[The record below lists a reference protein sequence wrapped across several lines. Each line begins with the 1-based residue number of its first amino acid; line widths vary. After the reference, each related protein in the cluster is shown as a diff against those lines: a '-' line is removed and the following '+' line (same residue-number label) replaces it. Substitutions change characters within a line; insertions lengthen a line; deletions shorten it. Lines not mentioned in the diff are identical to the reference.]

1 MSKLRRRLSFANV
14 MSVIAVF
21 IALGGTG
28 YAALKLPKNS
38 VGAGQ
43 LKKNAVTPP
52 KVAPATVARFRG
64 ATGPVGPA
72 GPIGPSDAYIDREDT
87 IQPLSGTATPNQ
99 VVALTLPA
107 GSYVLFAKLLA
118 DNDAAVVSRIDCSLE
133 APAGNPIDFMK
144 LSLAPTGAANLEFG
158 DISLAGGGAIDSPAS
173 ASVQCQQLGPAS
185 PGITVGFRKL
195 IAVRV
200 GELHP

>member
-1 MSKLRRRLSFANV
+1 MSKLRGRLSFANV

-38 VGAGQ
+38 VGARQ

-72 GPIGPSDAYIDREDT
+72 GPSGPSDAYIDREDA
-87 IQPLSGTATPNQ
+87 IQPLTGSATPNQ
-99 VVALTLPA
+99 VAVLALPA
-107 GSYVLFAKLLA
+107 GSYVVSAKLLA
-118 DNDAAVVSRIDCSLE
+118 DNDAAVVSRIDCSLD
-133 APAGNPIDFMK
+133 APVGNQIDFMK
-144 LSLAPTGAANLEFG
+144 LRLAPTNDPNLEFG
-158 DISLAGGGAIDSPAS
+158 NISLAGAVALNSPDS

-195 IAVRV
+195 IAVKV
-200 GELHP
+200 GALHP